1 MRNLVSSKVTNLA
14 HALEVH
20 VLRLLPGKD
29 LKKEIV
35 SFVINNDIKAGCILT
50 AVGSLKSVN
59 IRFAG
64 KKDGDKKS
72 GKYEIMSLV
81 GTLDKSGKMHLHIAV
96 SDENG
101 QISGGHLLEENIIRT
116 TGEIIIGSIAGVVFT
131 RQFEP
136 LSGYDELIILEDH
149 S

>member
-1 MRNLVSSKVTNLA
+1 MSSKVTDLA
-14 HALEVH
+14 HTLDVH

-29 LKKEIV
+29 LKKEIA
-35 SFVINNDIKAGCILT
+35 SFVIANDIKAGCILT

-64 KKDGDKKS
+64 KKDGNKTS
-72 GKYEIMSLV
+72 GKYEIVSLV
-81 GTLDKSGKMHLHIAV
+81 GTLDKSGDMHLHISV

-101 QISGGHLLEENIIRT
+101 QVSGGHLLEENIIRT
-116 TGEIIIGSIAGVVFT
+116 TGEIIIGSITGVVFI

-136 LSGYDELIILEDH
+136 LSGYDELVILEDN